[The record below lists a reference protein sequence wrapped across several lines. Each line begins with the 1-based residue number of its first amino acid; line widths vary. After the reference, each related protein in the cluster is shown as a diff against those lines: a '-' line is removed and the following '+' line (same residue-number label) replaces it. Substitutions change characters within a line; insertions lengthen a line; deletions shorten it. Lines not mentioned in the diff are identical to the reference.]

1 MPRKKQQAPTRLS
14 TNASVALSEHEL
26 RVRGIK
32 AALPSSAL
40 LPADELVP
48 VEQEEEAPRVRGV
61 LGWKGA
67 AKGKGVYAL
76 DAKKQSKQLLR
87 LDAVVSMDTKGEL
100 AMTWKSSQ
108 VKLLEQLPPA
118 KRARTEE

>member
-1 MPRKKQQAPTRLS
+1 MAKTRPLNSTVYEAFRKLG
-14 TNASVALSEHEL
+14 ASDSLTLIGYRE
-26 RVRGIK
+26 
-32 AALPSSAL
+32 PFCF
-40 LPADELVP
+40 
-48 VEQEEEAPRVRGV
+48 

-67 AKGKGVYAL
+67 SKGQGVYAL

-87 LDAVVSMDTKGEL
+87 LDAVVTYDKGEL

-118 KRARTEE
+118 KKRRTEE